1 MCLGHRRFHPL
12 RLEISGRLKNRL
24 DKIDSKE
31 TEEVDEGSNEGKN
44 GDNLRQVKDM
54 KRGGVT
60 NLLALASE
68 QEVDHKEKKS
78 EEDNIDGIITAVPT
92 AKM

>member
-1 MCLGHRRFHPL
+1 MGIVDFILV

-31 TEEVDEGSNEGKN
+31 TKEVDEGSDEGKN

-54 KRGGVT
+54 NRDGVT
-60 NLLALASE
+60 NLLMPASE
-68 QEVDHKEKKS
+68 QEVDHKEKQS